1 MPFISLR
8 SFSPTGVIVTEE
20 NGMTEGEKGWD
31 EESVR
36 PNLTSFPCH
45 CHPLVQPSSLCRSP
59 GVSSPV
65 SSRSLCSAP
74 HLTVRFLTSF
84 SPYDWRWMR
93 REKRPTIEPEA
104 GTKWDKNRVKWEK
117 EWSEVTTCHAS
128 RTVIITALSAPTLR
142 SLFVPFAGRYGERM
156 MTGNAGVKR
165 VPVSRSFGSLRSM
178 PIPPHSIRLPKG
190 MVFMM
195 INL

>member
-104 GTKWDKNRVKWEK
+104 GTKWPDRGWAGSWREGRVKGTRE
-117 EWSEVTTCHAS
+117 EP
-128 RTVIITALSAPTLR
+128 APSWRQAKRLR
-142 SLFVPFAGRYGERM
+142 NEGRSVRN
-156 MTGNAGVKR
+156 GNANGLSYAFCKLIKV
-165 VPVSRSFGSLRSM
+165 RSCNDNSLHK
-178 PIPPHSIRLPKG
+178 IPLIYL
-190 MVFMM
+190 MAYEF
-195 INL
+195 NLSFLDTAG